1 MPNHLHAILWLASD
15 ASAGPFLEERRFSRI
30 PGSLGSVVAG
40 FKASVSKRA
49 RQCRLTEGQVWQRN
63 YFERVIRNESELD
76 ALRKYVD
83 ENPLRWMLKASG
95 QFA

>member
-15 ASAGPFLEERRFSRI
+15 APAGPFLEERRFSRI

-95 QFA
+95 QFV